1 MNPTIPF
8 GLYLF
13 KAIKIDIFLI
23 YILPQKQRELA
34 INFLHSAFEQK
45 ALKPKIDSIFK
56 LEDCA
61 LAQNRTL
68 ESGRN
73 GAVLLEI

>member
-1 MNPTIPF
+1 MNPLIPF

-23 YILPQKQRELA
+23 YILPGRERELA
-34 INFLHSAFEQK
+34 INYLHAAYEQK
-45 ALKPKIDSIFK
+45 ALVPKIDSIFK
-56 LEDCA
+56 LEACCQ
-61 LAQNRTL
+61 AQDRTL
-68 ESGRN
+68 TKGRE

>member
-45 ALKPKIDSIFK
+45 ALTPKIDSIFK
-56 LEDCA
+56 LENCD